1 MENIRSGKERRSAM
15 QLLLCFVPVL
25 SYSGSGY
32 AEAQD
37 SVQQDQTYRVNTITV
52 YGQPMASDADT
63 TVAEELWV
71 GGKVATNV
79 HDTPALVSVIT
90 EKEINQRNAT
100 TTEEILQYSPGLV
113 TGYYET
119 DDRNDYIQ
127 MRGYNATTYRDGM
140 TVGSMRGVREDPY
153 AYERVEVIRGGN
165 STLFGPADPGGSI
178 NFVSKRPKFEQFG
191 NTYVSYGSF
200 DNKEIGLD
208 FGDTLNTD
216 DTVAYRFT
224 AKVKDSDLEYDYSKD
239 NSQLIMGGLSW
250 QPSVDTTA
258 TLIVDYLK
266 RDSTPNSGG
275 YPKDREYDRSSFYGE
290 PDFNQHDVERT
301 NITAQLSHY
310 FTNRLKLSGNLRYSD
325 VKDEYRYVY
334 ISDTRTGSGT
344 EVDRGYMASDS
355 SAKELIAN
363 TILQYDVSF
372 KHLDSST
379 LAGLEYRD
387 ATSDNL
393 SAYAGATSIDVANPV
408 YSGAPTSL
416 STYADYEQD
425 YTIESAFVQ
434 QNLSLNDRYIL
445 TVGARYDY
453 IDLTKDDYQLGQ
465 SSSGDFSEISLRAAF
480 TYKVNQEWSTYI
492 SQSESVAPPSPGD
505 NVNIEPERGDQIE
518 LGVKYSPSSINALFS
533 AAIYDLE
540 KNNVSITVV
549 NPNGT
554 FSQYAGETRVKGLDL
569 EMKAELT
576 DDLSLTGGYS
586 YMDTEVVRSDDIPE
600 GNEFA
605 NIPHHSASLWG
616 YYTLP
621 NQTMDFGLGARYVG
635 SYYFDAANTSKSEA
649 ATLFDAAFAYRIS
662 KSASLSVNVHNLT
675 DKQYVVGSGTADYYN
690 AGRSFN
696 ASLNYTW

>member
-1 MENIRSGKERRSAM
+1 M